1 MNEERTGKWLRQV
14 EHIHGHMW
22 HRYSITVNQVMV
34 ATVKKINYLLKVKFI
49 LINLILSSC
58 SSFSSLRISSL
69 LLKVSLVCLCS
80 TMSDCRL
87 LITVF
92 NCRRSL
98 SDFSCSPSLCLHLQ
112 NKDTIISIKINKVYL
127 TLNKDTILL
136 QMYIEINIFLLISM
150 AYS

>member
-1 MNEERTGKWLRQV
+1 M
-14 EHIHGHMW
+14 
-22 HRYSITVNQVMV
+22 
-34 ATVKKINYLLKVKFI
+34 KVKFI
-49 LINLILSSC
+49 WINLILSSS
-58 SSFSSLRISSL
+58 SSFSSLRISNL

-112 NKDTIISIKINKVYL
+112 NKDTIISLKINKVYL

-136 QMYIEINIFLLISM
+136 QMYIVINIFLLISM
-150 AYS
+150 EKNRTIYPCICTLYVYCTISKISKFFKNFIKF